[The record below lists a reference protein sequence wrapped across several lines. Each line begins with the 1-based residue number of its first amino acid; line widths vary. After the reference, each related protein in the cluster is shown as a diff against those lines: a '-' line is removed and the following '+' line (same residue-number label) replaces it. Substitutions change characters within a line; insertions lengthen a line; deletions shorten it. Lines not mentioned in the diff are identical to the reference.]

1 LPPFF
6 PRLGAALV
14 TELLEAV
21 RLILPSPPAAV
32 EAFRLG
38 AAEAL
43 EAGEALGF
51 ALAFGVLA
59 AALALALARAFAAT
73 QAGILQ
79 NVVATS
85 TRGEKLT

>member
-1 LPPFF
+1 
-6 PRLGAALV
+6 LV

-32 EAFRLG
+32 AAFRLG

-51 ALAFGVLA
+51 ALALGVLA
-59 AALALALARAFAAT
+59 AALAFALARAFAAT
-73 QAGILQ
+73 QAGILKIGHFQ
-79 NVVATS
+79 GRTV
-85 TRGEKLT
+85 RFGWGHPYGERIRIL